1 MLVTPDKAA
10 EVLRR
15 LPAELQAPSLH
26 PAYLLA
32 DAERGAGLSPRFF
45 VHEEGGESYY
55 HAFHTQSVPGS
66 DLIDVQSAYGYGG
79 PVASTTDREFLQGA
93 SAAWRAWCQENSV
106 LVEFIRFHPLLEN
119 WRFFAGDILDDRAT
133 VWIDLAVPELM
144 AQYTTRVRTAIR
156 KAVKTGL
163 RIEWWDATEFLAVF
177 PAFYADTMQAIGAED
192 GYFFPPAY
200 FERLLGNAANEF
212 NGVPWLAIC
221 RDDWQIFAGA
231 IFLPGAAMI
240 EYHLSASNVG
250 GKSRGATNLILHEA
264 ALRGQQAG
272 KRQLHLGGG
281 SNAAPD
287 NPLLFFK
294 AGFSPQRARFRIGRQ
309 IHDPQAYAA
318 LKADWDRRKGPS
330 GNRIL
335 FYR

>member
-10 EVLRR
+10 KVLQN

-26 PAYLLA
+26 PYYLLA
-32 DAERGAGLSPRFF
+32 DAERDSNLSPSFF
-45 VHEEGGESYY
+45 VYEDGGETYY
-55 HAFHTQSVPGS
+55 HAFHTEPVPGT
-66 DLIDVQSAYGYGG
+66 DFIDVQSAYGYGG
-79 PVASTTDREFLQGA
+79 PVASTTDIQFLWKA
-93 SAAWRAWCQENSV
+93 SAAWNAWCQESNV

-119 WRFFAGDILDDRAT
+119 WCYFSGDIFDDRAT

-144 AQYTTRVRTAIR
+144 TQYATRVRTAIR

-163 RIEWWDATEFLAVF
+163 RVEWWDAAEFLAVF
-177 PAFYADTMQAIGAED
+177 PALYADTMRTIGAED

-200 FERLLGNAANEF
+200 FERLLVNAT
-212 NGVPWLAIC
+212 NGTPRMAIC
-221 RDDWQIFAGA
+221 RDDGQILAGA
-231 IFLPGAAMI
+231 IFLPGAEMV
-240 EYHLSASNVG
+240 EYHLSAANNE

-294 AGFSPQRARFRIGRQ
+294 AGFSAQRARFRIGRQ
-309 IHDPQAYAA
+309 VHEPQAYVA
-318 LKADWDRRKGPS
+318 LKADWDSRHGAS